1 MHPVLHVPELQGLEK
16 SIYDTLAR
24 SGANGF
30 SQIKVIKLL
39 NLTSSKKSSVSRSLR
54 KLISWGLVEKSG
66 ATKDASFKL
75 TVEAQ
80 WFSTPKHLRPAIH
93 YDPKR
98 IDCYDPTKKP
108 WLVADART
116 LMSEYVG
123 QRKSNLDASAYTREI
138 AERFLTEMSWASSS
152 LEGNTYSLSETE
164 ALIKYADT
172 AAGRSATEAQMILNH
187 KHAISWL
194 IDNIATVQVSPE
206 TVMKLQAMLMRS
218 LVRQDSLGSIRKE
231 PVAIPTS
238 SYIPS
243 ADRTELMTGL
253 SELCRKAAN
262 ATDPFEAS
270 FALLA
275 GIAYISP
282 FIDGNMLT
290 ARLACNIPLLK
301 AGFPPISFV
310 GVDRTEYDLSM
321 PTWYELGEPKY
332 LGKSISEGYLLVA
345 SSYSVSSAKKRM
357 PLFVEVRTRQR
368 LDEALTRFLAAAVDE
383 PASSPEDFVASEFED
398 LSREELEIITRVF
411 NEVIEKIN
419 EVNCVAYGVD
429 AETARRYLA
438 AGHNPRGT
446 TSSSAN

>member
-24 SGANGF
+24 SGANGL

-39 NLTSSKKSSVSRSLR
+39 DLTIAKKSSVSRSLR

-80 WFSTPKHLRPAIH
+80 WFSMPRHLRPAIP

-98 IDCYDPTKKP
+98 IDCYDPTTKP
-108 WLVADART
+108 WLEAGART

-123 QRKSNLDASAYTREI
+123 QRISDLDASTYTREI

-152 LEGNTYSLSETE
+152 LEGNSYSLSETE

-172 AAGRSATEAQMILNH
+172 ATGKSATEAQMILNH
-187 KHAISWL
+187 KHAINWL
-194 IDNIATVQVSPE
+194 IDNIATVELSPE

-253 SELCRKAAN
+253 SELCQKAAN

-275 GIAYISP
+275 GIAYICP

-332 LGKSISEGYLLVA
+332 LSKSISEGYLLVV
-345 SSYSVSSAKKRM
+345 SSYSVSSPRKRV
-357 PLFVEVRTRQR
+357 PLYVEVRTRQQ
-368 LDEALTRFLAAAVDE
+368 LDKALARFLAAAVEE
-383 PASSPEDFVASEFED
+383 PSFSPEDFVASEFED

-411 NEVIEKIN
+411 NDVIEKIN
-419 EVNCVAYGVD
+419 EVNCVAYGID
-429 AETARRYLA
+429 PETAKRYLA
-438 AGHNPRGT
+438 ARLHPHGT
-446 TSSSAN
+446 AS